1 MKEAKYTVS
10 GLVEANK
17 ALRKIILCTHN
28 LISQKHT
35 LDNDHAGSGKL
46 TTSIGY
52 FSAFELNYGPTH
64 ITTGMIQ
71 EIIGPGI
78 ARPTALA
85 LPALNQLSVMVFD
98 AALNRSLT
106 MYDKDKD
113 HSWTY
118 LFNGCDILISPN

>member
-1 MKEAKYTVS
+1 M
-10 GLVEANK
+10 EANK
-17 ALRKIILCTHN
+17 VLRKTLLYTHN

-71 EIIGPGI
+71 EIIGPGS
-78 ARPTALA
+78 ASPES
-85 LPALNQLSVMVFD
+85 SVMVFD
-98 AALNRSLT
+98 AAFNRSQWFGD
-106 MYDKDKD
+106 M
-113 HSWTY
+113 
-118 LFNGCDILISPN
+118 NCEQQQ